1 MNRTLKARIERLE
14 RRKTRRPFPRL
25 ILAIYGQPLESIIG
39 YRNRCVVAMRTPGE
53 PLDALEAR
61 AWTLGSAF
69 IIEALYRPSSAV
81 GRDDSD
87 FGAITAADAPA
98 EPSGPEIDEYAV
110 GQPGIGAVADR
121 EALIRMGAIRVPPER
136 LI

>member
-25 ILAIYGQPLESIIG
+25 ILAIYGQSLESIIG
-39 YRNRCVVAMRTPGE
+39 YRNRGVVAMRAPGE

-61 AWTLGSAF
+61 AWELGSAF
-69 IIEALYRPSSAV
+69 ILEALYRPENRPSAAV
-81 GRDDSD
+81 AAKVSD
-87 FGAITAADAPA
+87 PPMLAERADPFALA
-98 EPSGPEIDEYAV
+98 
-110 GQPGIGAVADR
+110 GIGRKATA
-121 EALIRMGAIRVPPER
+121 EELLAMGAVRVPPER